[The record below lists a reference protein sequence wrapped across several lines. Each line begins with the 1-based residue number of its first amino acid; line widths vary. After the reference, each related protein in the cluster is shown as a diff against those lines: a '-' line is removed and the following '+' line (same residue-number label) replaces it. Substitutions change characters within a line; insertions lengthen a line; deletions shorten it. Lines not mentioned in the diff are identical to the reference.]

1 MKAIFKIVASFAFA
15 VASASCS
22 RDLSEPFSEGGRD
35 ASSSGK
41 VTLLLNVET
50 LGTRSGGTDMAND
63 LKRPFE
69 KPKYLRVV
77 IVNTD
82 FRVANG
88 DGSAPGRANT
98 PWNVEVNYRISEDM
112 ALAGDVMDAARKQL
126 KFPNIE
132 ADRKKRVYILI
143 NCEDIPF
150 TLADGETCTLN
161 DGDALEKLFGAGKT
175 HTDGLD
181 PTAEHPYQTG
191 KLPIDECTYDF
202 AYVDRKERK
211 DYAGLPYVGVYEVD
225 VPPRAEVL
233 KEYGTLAPDTV
244 AFIEPQ
250 FPVGPLYLVRAANRI
265 RFEFVND
272 TSHADGQTEATVDP
286 IDIEVTGWTL
296 SSTADRAYLMP
307 RLAKRTYNNG
317 NNGWDKDG
325 WANGWK
331 NGQQQALSVPGTYT
345 DGSSKEVPVDDY
357 YGGAWMLWLKQ
368 EAEATQNTADS
379 YNGMGPNAEYEWL
392 TGYEVPKDVTYSTL
406 EHFYKDPVEIPAP
419 AKREDGTYGT
429 TSVQVPKDG
438 EVNGAYEDAV
448 YFAESKYYPPGS
460 SDRQKY
466 SLTVTVHNKADG
478 QAEKTYTC
486 EELPNSLSLFR
497 NTDLLVR
504 VYFRKLRTDGLE
516 MSVDVVPYG
525 VCELDPVFGLEDNY

>member
-35 ASSSGK
+35 ASAGK

-50 LGTRSGGTDMAND
+50 LGTRSGETATTMND

-77 IVNTD
+77 IINTD
-82 FRVANG
+82 FRADVKEDG
-88 DGSAPGRANT
+88 DSGGSGRANT

-126 KFPNIE
+126 KFPNIK

-150 TLADGETCTLN
+150 RLADGTTCTLN

-175 HTDGLD
+175 HPEPLD

-191 KLPIDECTYDF
+191 RLPIDDCTYRFEDT
-202 AYVDRKERK
+202 KK
-211 DYAGLPYVGVYEVD
+211 TGTKGYAGLPYVGVYEVD
-225 VPPRAEVL
+225 VPSTSYVL
-233 KEYGTLAPDTV
+233 EHYEALDPDAT
-244 AFIEPQ
+244 FIEPQ

-307 RLAKRTYNNG
+307 RLDMRTSNG
-317 NNGWDKDG
+317 NGWDKDG

-331 NGQQQALSVPGTYT
+331 KGQQQALSVPGTYEAGKDK
-345 DGSSKEVPVDDY
+345 DGNLKEVSADDY

-392 TGYEVPKDVTYSTL
+392 TGYEVPKDVTYNELKHEYSSAIT
-406 EHFYKDPVEIPAP
+406 VN
-419 AKREDGTYGT
+419 RNT
-429 TSVQVPKDG
+429 TVQVPEDDDK
-438 EVNGAYEDAV
+438 NGVYEDAV
-448 YFAESKYYPPGS
+448 YFAESRYLPDGS
-460 SDRQKY
+460 GNGQRY
-466 SLTVTVHNKADG
+466 SLSVRVRQINTGREEEV
-478 QAEKTYTC
+478 KTYTC

-525 VCELDPVFGLEDNY
+525 VCELEPKFGLDE